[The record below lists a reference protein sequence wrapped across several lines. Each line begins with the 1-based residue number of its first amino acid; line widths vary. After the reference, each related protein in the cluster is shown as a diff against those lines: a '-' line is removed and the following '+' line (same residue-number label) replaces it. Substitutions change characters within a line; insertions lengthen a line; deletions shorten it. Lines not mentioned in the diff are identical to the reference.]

1 MESVKAEPAELFSVK
16 DLRPLLE
23 TPGPCLSLY
32 LPLSTAP
39 NQQGS
44 KLNHLEWKELI
55 ASLEAKEAKLGDE
68 AEKARTLLKS
78 VANIEELADGAPE
91 WAKSIAVLRSQD
103 LLRLVYLHEEVQ
115 PRAEFGPRF
124 YVRPLLP
131 ELTKPSVFYVLAL
144 SQKNVRLLRCTLDS
158 SEEVPIGANATT
170 SYDEYMNTAK
180 PDHVQVRKGSAGMAS
195 GSSKGVFGTTT
206 TELERK
212 DEYLR
217 HFFKQ
222 IDAGVGETLR
232 GKTDPLVP
240 VAVEFELPIYAGVNT
255 YPHTLEVGVRGAPN
269 GLKAGEMHAR
279 AIEAVANDYQ
289 RKLDATLAEYDHK
302 VGGGASNRLKDIVT
316 AAHDGRVLT
325 LIVSDSIEAPGTF
338 DEETNQAIGTRNGG
352 QDLINDAVVQT
363 ITHSGNVLVATTKKM
378 PNGAP
383 AAAIFR
389 Y

>member
-1 MESVKAEPAELFSVK
+1 VKAEPAELFSLK
-16 DLRPLLE
+16 DLKPVLA
-23 TPGPCLSLY
+23 TPGPCLSIY

-44 KLNHLEWKELI
+44 KLNKLEWKELV
-55 ASLEAKEAKLGDE
+55 ASATEKAGDQ
-68 AEKARTLLKS
+68 ADKARTLLNS
-78 VANIEELADGAPE
+78 IGNIEELTDGAPG
-91 WAKSIAVLRSQD
+91 WAKSVAVLRSGETQ
-103 LLRLVYLHEEVQ
+103 RLIYLHENVQ
-115 PRAEFGPRF
+115 PRAEFGPSF
-124 YVRPLLP
+124 YIRPLLP

-144 SQKNVRLLRCTLDS
+144 SQKNVRLLRCTRDS
-158 SEEVPIGANATT
+158 SEDVPIGANATT

-180 PDHVQVRKGSAGMAS
+180 PDHVQIRKGTAGMAS
-195 GSSKGVFGTTT
+195 GSSKGIVGTTT
-206 TELERK
+206 SELERK

-222 IDAGVGETLR
+222 IDAGLGEVLR

-240 VAVEFELPIYAGVNT
+240 VGVEYELPIYASVNT
-255 YPHTLEVGVRGAPN
+255 YPHTVEEGVRGAAN

-279 AIEAVANDYQ
+279 AIEAIANEYE
-289 RKLDATLAEYDHK
+289 RKLDAALAEYDHK
-302 VGGGASNRLKDIVT
+302 AGGGASNRLKEIVT

-325 LIVSDSIEAPGTF
+325 LMVPDALEAPGIF
-338 DEETNQAIGTRNGG
+338 DEATNQAIGERNGG
-352 QDLINDAVVQT
+352 HDLINDAVVQT
-363 ITHSGNVLVATTKKM
+363 ITHSGNVYVATTKKM

>member
-1 MESVKAEPAELFSVK
+1 MKAEPAELSSLK
-16 DLRPLLE
+16 DLKPLLA

-44 KLNHLEWKELI
+44 KLNSLEWKELI
-55 ASLEAKEAKLGDE
+55 ASAAAKAGGES
-68 AEKARTLLKS
+68 EKVRELLKPLR
-78 VANIEELADGAPE
+78 NGEEVTDGAPE
-91 WAKSIAVLRSQD
+91 WAKSVAILRAED
-103 LLRLVYLHEEVQ
+103 MLKVAYLHEQVQ
-115 PRAEFGPRF
+115 ARAEVGPSF

-158 SEEVPIGANATT
+158 SEEVPLGANASTN
-170 SYDEYMNTAK
+170 YDEYMNATK
-180 PDHVQVRKGSAGMAS
+180 PDHVSIKRGTAGMAS
-195 GSSKGVFGTTT
+195 GSSKGIVGTTT
-206 TELERK
+206 SELERK

-222 IDAGVGETLR
+222 IDAGVGEALR

-240 VAVEFELPIYAGVNT
+240 VGVEYELPIYASVNT
-255 YPHTLEVGVRGAPN
+255 YPHIVDEGVRGAPN
-269 GLKAGEMHAR
+269 GLKSGEMHAR
-279 AIEAVANDYQ
+279 AIEAIANEHN
-289 RKLDATLAEYDHK
+289 RWLDAALAEYDHK
-302 VGGGASNRLKDIVT
+302 AGGGASNKLKDIVT
-316 AAHDGRVLT
+316 AAHDGRVVT
-325 LIVSDSIEAPGTF
+325 LIVSDSLESPGVF
-338 DEETNQAIGTRNGG
+338 DEETNQAVGAREGG

-363 ITHSGNVLVATTKKM
+363 IAHAGNVLVATTKKM

>member
-1 MESVKAEPAELFSVK
+1 MESVKAEPAELFSLK
-16 DLRPLLE
+16 DLKPVLA
-23 TPGPCLSLY
+23 TPGPCLSIY

-44 KLNHLEWKELI
+44 KLNKLEWKELV
-55 ASLEAKEAKLGDE
+55 ASATEKAGDQ
-68 AEKARTLLKS
+68 ADKARTLLNS
-78 VANIEELADGAPE
+78 IGNIEELTDGAPG
-91 WAKSIAVLRSQD
+91 WAKSVAVLRSGETQ
-103 LLRLVYLHEEVQ
+103 RLIYLHENVQ
-115 PRAEFGPRF
+115 PRAEFGPSF
-124 YVRPLLP
+124 YIRPLLP

-144 SQKNVRLLRCTLDS
+144 SQKNVRLLRCTRDS
-158 SEEVPIGANATT
+158 SEDVPIGANATT

-180 PDHVQVRKGSAGMAS
+180 PDHVQIRKGSAGMAS
-195 GSSKGVFGTTT
+195 GSSKGIVGTTT
-206 TELERK
+206 SELERK

-222 IDAGVGETLR
+222 IDAGLGEVLR

-240 VAVEFELPIYAGVNT
+240 VGVEYELPIYASVNT
-255 YPHTLEVGVRGAPN
+255 YPHTVEEGVRGAAN

-279 AIEAVANDYQ
+279 AIEAIANEYE
-289 RKLDATLAEYDHK
+289 RKLDAALAEYDHK
-302 VGGGASNRLKDIVT
+302 AGGGASNRLKEIVT

-325 LIVSDSIEAPGTF
+325 LMVPDALEAPGIF
-338 DEETNQAIGTRNGG
+338 DEETNQAIGERNGG

-363 ITHSGNVLVATTKKM
+363 ITHSGNVFVATTKKM

>member
-1 MESVKAEPAELFSVK
+1 MESVKAEPVELFSVK

-39 NQQGS
+39 NQQGL

-55 ASLEAKEAKLGDE
+55 ASLEAKLGDE

-78 VANIEELADGAPE
+78 VENIEELADGAPE
-91 WAKSIAVLRSQD
+91 WGKSIAVLRSQD

-115 PRAEFGPRF
+115 PRAEFGPCF

-170 SYDEYMNTAK
+170 SYDDYMDTAK
-180 PDHVQVRKGSAGMAS
+180 PDHVSIKRGTAGMAS
-195 GSSKGVFGTTT
+195 GSSKGVIGTTT
-206 TELERK
+206 SELERK

-222 IDAGVGETLR
+222 IDAGVGEVLR

-279 AIEAVANDYQ
+279 AIEAVANEYQ

-302 VGGGASNRLKDIVT
+302 VGGGASNRLKDIVLPLTT
-316 AAHDGRVLT
+316 AG
-325 LIVSDSIEAPGTF
+325 S
-338 DEETNQAIGTRNGG
+338 
-352 QDLINDAVVQT
+352 
-363 ITHSGNVLVATTKKM
+363 
-378 PNGAP
+378 
-383 AAAIFR
+383 
-389 Y
+389 

>member
-1 MESVKAEPAELFSVK
+1 METVKAEGAELFSLK
-16 DLRPLLE
+16 DFRPLLE

-32 LPLSTAP
+32 VPLSAAP

-44 KLNHLEWKELI
+44 KLNKLEWKELV
-55 ASLEAKEAKLGDE
+55 ASAT
-68 AEKARTLLKS
+68 EKAGDQADKARALLNS
-78 VANIEELADGAPE
+78 IGDLEEITDGAPG
-91 WAKSIAVLRSQD
+91 WAKGVAVLRSEDTQ
-103 LLRLVYLHEEVQ
+103 RVIHLHEDVQ
-115 PRAEFGPRF
+115 PRADFGPCF
-124 YVRPLLP
+124 YIRPLLP

-158 SEEVPIGANATT
+158 SEEVPLGANAST
-170 SYDEYMNTAK
+170 SYDEYMDAAK
-180 PDHVQVRKGSAGMAS
+180 PDHVSIKRGTAGMAS
-195 GSSKGVFGTTT
+195 GSSKGVIGTTT
-206 TELERK
+206 SELERK

-222 IDAGVGETLR
+222 IDAGVGEVLR

-240 VAVEFELPIYAGVNT
+240 VGVEYELPIYASVNT
-255 YPHTLEVGVRGAPN
+255 YPHMVEEGVRGAAN

-279 AIEAVANDYQ
+279 AIEAVANQ
-289 RKLDATLAEYDHK
+289 HERRLDAALAEYDHK
-302 VGGGASNRLKDIVT
+302 AGGGASNRLKDIVT

-325 LIVSDSIEAPGTF
+325 LIVSDSVEAPGTF
-338 DEETNQAIGTRNGG
+338 DEETNRAVGERNGGG

-363 ITHSGNVLVATTKKM
+363 ITHSGNVFVATTKKM

-383 AAAIFR
+383 AVAIFR